1 MTFTPAKWKSLNNA
15 GNKPISGRKQREIA
29 SSIAY
34 VSGRFSCAP
43 FFISREQPG
52 RLHTMESDTDDL

>member
-15 GNKPISGRKQREIA
+15 GNKLISGRKQREIA

-43 FFISREQPG
+43 FFYFQGAAWEAPYHGIGHR
-52 RLHTMESDTDDL
+52 